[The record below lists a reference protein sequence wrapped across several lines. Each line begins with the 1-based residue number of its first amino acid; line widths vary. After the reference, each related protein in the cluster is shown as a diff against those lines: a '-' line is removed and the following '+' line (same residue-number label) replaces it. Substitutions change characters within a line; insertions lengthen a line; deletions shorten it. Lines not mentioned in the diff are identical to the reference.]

1 MKKFSLLTL
10 FAIATSIV
18 SYNIYTNKIQ
28 EKKMTT
34 INKSINKYADA
45 RLSLNRI
52 ETDVK
57 NKIKFIKDNILNNN
71 SYPNRKELESLIE
84 SINTIRSYGK
94 DLTPKSKMDLKI
106 IISNLKKRGK
116 FQDLIKSLKVF
127 VETSQS
133 LIA

>member
-1 MKKFSLLTL
+1 MKKISLLTI

-18 SYNIYTNKIQ
+18 SYNIY
-28 EKKMTT
+28 
-34 INKSINKYADA
+34 INKTQDKKVATINKYADA

-52 ETDVK
+52 EIDVK
-57 NKIKFIKDNILNNN
+57 NKIKFIKDNILKNN

-94 DLTPKSKMDLKI
+94 DLTSKSKMDLKI